1 MRRGGPCAILLANV
15 AKSGHGADSP
25 KGKPK
30 ASDTLRTVKVPAPF
44 APAFTAAQ
52 DYVSR
57 YFRDRA
63 ENPEQGTI
71 SISGERYILVRAAS
85 MSVEFFDL
93 VRSLYQDKGPE
104 EARTVASNLLFDTAH
119 AIGKADAR
127 TFREK
132 MGVTD
137 PIERLSAGPVHFA
150 YSGWAFVD
158 ILAESRPS
166 PDEDF
171 FLVYDHPF
179 SFESHAWLSHGRSS
193 PAPVCIMNAGYSSGW
208 CEESFGVPLV
218 AVETECLAAGGERCR
233 FIMAPPSR
241 IEEHL
246 ARFWRGAGEA
256 EPPRRPATVSVP
268 EFFHRKRLEDDL
280 RRHQESLEERVKART
295 SDLEAANE
303 RLRAQVAERK
313 AAEEALR
320 ASEDRFARA
329 FRLSPASIT
338 ISSLEDGRFL
348 DVNDSFVRFIGYA
361 REELIGRGSVELGI
375 WSDPSEREPLVR
387 RLLAGERVSEVE
399 TAFVTARGERR
410 QVLLSAEVIEVSGR
424 RCVLALLHDVTD
436 RRRAEE
442 ALRLAQKM
450 ESLGVLAGGIAHDF
464 NNLLAVMLGHNAL
477 VLTKLAEGSDEHR
490 HVLKAMA
497 AAERAAVL
505 TKQMLA
511 YSGRGHFEIRATDL
525 NELVRQNVSLL
536 GAALPKNVLLEGAYD
551 EATPPIA
558 ADAGQ
563 LQQVVMN
570 LIMNA
575 SEAIGAKP
583 GRVTVSTGVRDL
595 SSGNLSVRSPTGESL
610 LPGRYVVLEVR
621 DDGAGMDESLLSRIF
636 EPFFTTKSTGRG
648 LGLAATQGIVRGHRG
663 GLRVESA
670 PGAGT
675 TFTLL
680 FPASLESS
688 DERRAHDSASPRDLV
703 LVVDDE
709 EAVREVINSV
719 LEAGGFDTLVAK
731 DGATAIQLFRD
742 NGAEIGLVLLDLSM
756 PGLSGEQTFEELRR
770 LDPTVRVLLSSGY
783 SEAEATRRFVGR
795 GLAGFIQKPYRP
807 EQLVDAV
814 RRALKG

>member
-1 MRRGGPCAILLANV
+1 MLAGAALSSLVSV
-15 AKSGHGADSP
+15 AKSAKSGNPKDSRQGGGGP
-25 KGKPK
+25 
-30 ASDTLRTVKVPAPF
+30 LRTVKVPAAF
-44 APAFTAAQ
+44 APVFTAAQ
-52 DYVSR
+52 EYVSR
-57 YFRDRA
+57 YFQDRV

-93 VRSLYQDKGPE
+93 VSSLYQDKGPE

-127 TFREK
+127 TFRERMK
-132 MGVTD
+132 VTD

-150 YSGWAFVD
+150 YAGWAFVD
-158 ILAESRPS
+158 ILPDSRPS

-179 SFESHAWLSHGRSS
+179 SFESHAWQSHGRSS
-193 PAPVCIMNAGYSSGW
+193 PVPVCIMNAGYSSGW
-208 CEESFGVPLV
+208 CEESFGLPLV
-218 AVETECLAAGGERCR
+218 AVETECLAAGGKRCR

-246 ARFWRGAGEA
+246 QRFWRGAGEA
-256 EPPRRPATVSVP
+256 ETPRRHATVSVP

-280 RRHQESLEERVKART
+280 RRHQESLEERVRERT
-295 SDLEAANE
+295 ADLEAANE
-303 RLRAQVAERK
+303 RLRAEVAERG
-313 AAEEALR
+313 AAEDALR

-338 ISSLEDGRFL
+338 ITSLEDGRFL
-348 DVNDSFVRFIGYA
+348 DVNDSFVRFIGHP
-361 REELIGRGSVELGI
+361 RETLIGRTSVELGI
-375 WSDPSEREPLVR
+375 WSEPGERD
-387 RLLAGERVSEVE
+387 RLLGVLRQGARVSDEE
-399 TAFVTARGERR
+399 ATFVTASGERR
-410 QVLLSAEVIEVSGR
+410 QMLLSAEVIDLSGR
-424 RCVLALLHDVTD
+424 RCLLSLLQDVTD
-436 RRRAEE
+436 RRRTEE

-477 VLTKLAEGSDEHR
+477 VLTRLKEGSVEHQ

-511 YSGRGHFEIRATDL
+511 YSGRGHFEIRPIDL

-536 GAALPKNVLLEGAYD
+536 GAALPKNVSLSGRYD
-551 EATPPIA
+551 EAIPPLA

-575 SEAIGAKP
+575 SEAIGAKT
-583 GRVTVSTGVRDL
+583 GHVTVSTGVRDV
-595 SSGNLSVRSPTGESL
+595 GPGDLSVRSPTGEPL
-610 LPGRYVVLEVR
+610 APGRYVVLETR
-621 DDGAGMDESLLSRIF
+621 DDGAGMDEAILSRIF

-670 PGAGT
+670 PGTGA

-680 FPASLESS
+680 FPASLETA
-688 DERRAHDSASPRDLV
+688 DERHSPGSSPARDLV

-719 LEAGGFDTLVAK
+719 LEVAGFDTLVAR
-731 DGATAIQLFRD
+731 DGAAAVQLFRE
-742 NGAEIGLVLLDLSM
+742 NRTEIGLVLLDLSM

-807 EQLVDAV
+807 EHLVDAV
-814 RRALKG
+814 RRALRE

>member
-1 MRRGGPCAILLANV
+1 V
-15 AKSGHGADSP
+15 SET
-25 KGKPK
+25 GKPK
-30 ASDTLRTVKVPAPF
+30 DPTPGASGRLRTVKVPAPF
-44 APAFTAAQ
+44 APVFTAAQ

-57 YFRDRA
+57 YFRDRV
-63 ENPEQGTI
+63 EDPEKGTI

-93 VRSLYQDKGPE
+93 VRSLYQDKGAE

-127 TFREK
+127 IFREK

-150 YSGWAFVD
+150 YAGWAFVD
-158 ILAESRPS
+158 ILPESRPS
-166 PDEDF
+166 PDEEY

-179 SFESHAWLSHGRSS
+179 SFESHAWLSHGRTS

-218 AVETECLAAGGERCR
+218 AVETECLASGGERCR

-256 EPPRRPATVSVP
+256 ETPRRPATVSVP

-280 RRHQESLEERVKART
+280 RRHQQSLEDRVRERTA
-295 SDLEAANE
+295 DLEAAND
-303 RLRAQVAERK
+303 RLRAEVAERK

-338 ISSLEDGRFL
+338 ITSLDDGRFL
-348 DVNDSFVRFIGYA
+348 DVNDSFVRFIGYS
-361 REELIGRGSVELGI
+361 REILIGRSSVELGL
-375 WSDPSEREPLVR
+375 WSDPAARDRRRESVR
-387 RLLAGERVSEVE
+387 AGGRVSEVE
-399 TAFVTARGERR
+399 VSVVTASGERR
-410 QVLLSAEVIEVSGR
+410 QVLLSAEVIDLSGR
-424 RCVLALLHDVTD
+424 RCLLSLLQDVTG
-436 RRRAEE
+436 RRRTEE
-442 ALRLAQKM
+442 TLRLAQRM
-450 ESLGVLAGGIAHDF
+450 DSLGVLAGGIAHDF

-477 VLTKLAEGSDEHR
+477 VLTRLAEGSVEHQ

-511 YSGRGHFEIRATDL
+511 YSGRGHFEIRPTDL

-536 GAALPKNVLLEGAYD
+536 GAALPKNVTLTGRCD
-551 EATPPIA
+551 ETIPPIA

-575 SEAIGAKP
+575 SEAIGERT
-583 GRVTVSTGVRDL
+583 GRVAMRTGVRDVAA
-595 SSGNLSVRSPTGESL
+595 GDLSVRSPTGEPL
-610 LPGRYVVLEVR
+610 APGRYVVLEAT
-621 DDGAGMDESLLSRIF
+621 DDGAGMDEALLSRIF

-680 FPASLESS
+680 FPASQEVS
-688 DERRAHDSASPRDLV
+688 DERRAEASASPRELV

-709 EAVREVINSV
+709 EAVREVIHSV
-719 LEAGGFDTLVAK
+719 LEVAGFDTLIAK
-731 DGATAIQLFRD
+731 DGNTAVELFRA

-770 LDPTVRVLLSSGY
+770 MDPTVRVLLSSGY

-814 RRALKG
+814 RRALRE

>member
-1 MRRGGPCAILLANV
+1 V
-15 AKSGHGADSP
+15 ASR
-25 KGKPK
+25 KGKDDAPK
-30 ASDTLRTVKVPAPF
+30 ERPRAGDALRTVKVPPPF
-44 APAFTAAQ
+44 VPAFLAAQ
-52 DYVSR
+52 DYVGR
-57 YFRDRA
+57 YFRARH

-71 SISGERYILVRAAS
+71 SISDERYILVRAAS
-85 MSVEFFDL
+85 MSVEFFDV

-127 TFREK
+127 AFHEK
-132 MGVTD
+132 MGVID

-150 YSGWAFVD
+150 FSGWAFVD
-158 ILAESRPS
+158 ILPESRPS
-166 PDEDF
+166 PDENY
-171 FLVYDHPF
+171 FLVYDHPW
-179 SFESHAWLSHGRSS
+179 SFESHAWRDHGRVS
-193 PAPVCIMNAGYSSGW
+193 PVPVCVMNAGYSSGW
-208 CEESFGVPLV
+208 CEESFGVALV

-233 FIMAPPSR
+233 FVMAPPSR

-246 ARFWRGAGEA
+246 ARGAPGGGEA

-268 EFFHRKRLEDDL
+268 EFFQRKRLEDDL
-280 RRHQESLEERVKART
+280 RRSHESLEARVRERTA
-295 SDLEAANE
+295 DLEAANE
-303 RLRAQVAERK
+303 RLRAEIAERK
-313 AAEEALR
+313 VAESALG
-320 ASEDRFARA
+320 ASEDRFTRA
-329 FRLSPASIT
+329 FRLSPAAIT
-338 ISSLEDGRFL
+338 ISTLEDGRYL
-348 DVNDSFVRFIGYA
+348 DVNESFVR
-361 REELIGRGSVELGI
+361 LIGHPRETLIGHTSLELGI
-375 WSDPSEREPLVR
+375 WANPAQRASLFERLT
-387 RLLAGERVSEVE
+387 LGQRVSEEEAIV
-399 TAFVTARGERR
+399 VTAGGERR
-410 QVLLSAEVIEVSGR
+410 QLLLSAEVIELAGR
-424 RCVLALLHDVTD
+424 RCILALFHDVTD
-436 RRRAEE
+436 RRRTEE

-464 NNLLAVMLGHNAL
+464 NNLLAVILGHNAL
-477 VLTKLAEGSDEHR
+477 VLSKLPEGSEAHR

-511 YSGRGHFEIRATDL
+511 YSGRGHFEIRPTDL
-525 NELVRQNVSLL
+525 NELVRQNVNLL
-536 GAALPKNVLLEGAYD
+536 GAALPKNVSLEGHYD
-551 EATPPIA
+551 ETIPPLA

-563 LQQVVMN
+563 IQQVVMN

-575 SEAIGAKP
+575 SEALAAQT
-583 GRVTVSTGVRDL
+583 GRVVVSTGVRDL
-595 SSGNLSVRSPTGESL
+595 RPGDLSVRQPTGDAL
-610 LPGRYVVLEVR
+610 PPGRYVTLEVK
-621 DDGAGMDESLLSRIF
+621 DDGAGMDEALLSRIF

-663 GLRVESA
+663 GLRVVSA

-680 FPASLESS
+680 FPASLEGLE
-688 DERRAHDSASPRDLV
+688 DRRAAISSSPRDLV

-709 EAVREVINSV
+709 ESVREVINSV
-719 LEAGGFDTLVAK
+719 LEGAGFDTLVAG
-731 DGATAIQLFRD
+731 DGGTAVQLFRD

-756 PGLSGEQTFEELRR
+756 PGLSGERTFEELRR

-814 RRALKG
+814 RRALRD